1 MTVRCHQSG
10 ASPRISVSIITLVL
24 LAVTIAGCTPQH
36 PTPIGAGADW
46 AEYLGHNSSSQYS
59 SLDQITKTNVAR
71 LEVAWEHITGDSAQ
85 YQANNLVIDG
95 VVYTPTPGHLLT
107 ALNGATG
114 EELWTFDP
122 DSVTEVQPSRSSR
135 GLMYWS
141 NGADS
146 HWVFVGK
153 GPRLYAV
160 DAKTGASIS
169 SFGEGG
175 SVHMGGMLDVEGEPT
190 VRLHTPGY
198 IYNDMM
204 IMGTAVP
211 EDTPGAVRAFDV
223 RTGERKWIFHTLPR
237 PDEPGSETW
246 PEGYLDKTGGASDW
260 SGIAIDTERGIVYS
274 STETA
279 GPDFYGGDRWGK
291 NLYANSLIAIDAN
304 TGEYM
309 WHFQFVHH
317 DLWDMDAPTPPNL
330 LTVVHDGELRDVV
343 AQGTKMGY
351 LYVFDRVTG
360 EPLWPIE
367 EEPQAASQLPD
378 MKAWPTQP
386 RPTKP
391 ARLMRDRYTED
402 DVSNISPEANQMTTE
417 SLARMGTYGAFP
429 PPSLDQTIIFPGYD
443 GGMEWGGAAI
453 GPGGMLYVNI
463 NEIPWFYQ
471 LVKTRSDGGA
481 PISRG
486 EIQYRVRCA
495 SCHGINRAGD
505 PGGGFPGLIDTPN
518 RLSKEAVAQLIAN
531 GGARMPAFDHLPDN
545 DRAAIVDFLYG
556 EAQPEAD
563 ASDEDL
569 QPYIFRGFHRWQ
581 DDEGYPAIKPPWGTL
596 NAVDLNTGEIKWKVP
611 LGEYKEL
618 TARGIPPTGTENYG
632 GPVVTASGL
641 IFIGATADET
651 MRAFDAE
658 TGEILWAHDLPFG
671 GNATPSTYM
680 VDGKQYVIISA
691 GGWKTNRPAGG
702 SLVAFALPD

>member
-1 MTVRCHQSG
+1 MTQKLSFLFT
-10 ASPRISVSIITLVL
+10 PLIVL
-24 LAVTIAGCTPQH
+24 GLSTTACTPQH
-36 PTPIGAGADW
+36 PAPAGSGADW
-46 AEYLGHNSSSQYS
+46 AHYLGHTSSSQYS
-59 SLDQITKTNVAR
+59 SLDQINKENVAQ
-71 LEVAWEHITGDSAQ
+71 LEVAWTHVTGDSSQ
-85 YQANNLVIDG
+85 YQANNLVVDG

-107 ALNGATG
+107 ALDGATG
-114 EELWTFDP
+114 ELLWTFDP
-122 DSVTEVQPSRSSR
+122 DTVIESKPSRSSR

-141 NGADS
+141 DGIDQWIFIS
-146 HWVFVGK
+146 K
-153 GPRLYAV
+153 GPRLYAI
-160 DAKTGASIS
+160 DAKSGVSAS

-175 SVHMGGMLDVEGEPT
+175 SIHLGDAMDVAGRPT
-190 VRLHTPGY
+190 VVLHTPGY
-198 IYNDMM
+198 IYNDM
-204 IMGTAVP
+204 IIIGARVT

-237 PDEPGSETW
+237 PGEAGSETW

-260 SGIAIDTERGIVYS
+260 SGLSIDTERGIVYS

-279 GPDFYGGDRWGK
+279 GPDFYGGNRWGE
-291 NLYANSLIAIDAN
+291 NLFANSLIALDAN
-304 TGEYM
+304 TGERL

-317 DLWDMDAPTPPNL
+317 DLWDMDNPAPPNL
-330 LTVVHDGELRDVV
+330 LTVMHEGRLRDVV

-367 EEPQAASQLPD
+367 ERPQPASKLPD

-386 RPTKP
+386 HPTKP
-391 ARLMRDRYTED
+391 PRLMRDLYTED
-402 DVSNISPEANQMTTE
+402 DVSTISPEAQVMTTE
-417 SLARMGTYGAFP
+417 TLARMGTYGSFP

-443 GGMEWGGAAI
+443 GGMEWGGSAI

-471 LVKTRSDGGA
+471 LVRTKNEDGA
-481 PISRG
+481 PISSG
-486 EIQYRVRCA
+486 ELFYRVRCA
-495 SCHGINRAGD
+495 SCHGIDRSGD
-505 PGGGFPGLIDTPN
+505 PGGGFPPLTDLAGRST
-518 RLSKEAVAQLIAN
+518 REAVSQLITN
-531 GGARMPAFDHLPDN
+531 GGARMPAFDHLPETQ
-545 DRAAIVDFLYG
+545 RKAIVNFLFGDAQTEG
-556 EAQPEAD
+556 EEEND
-563 ASDEDL
+563 DL
-569 QPYIFRGFHRWQ
+569 QPYVFRGFHRWL

-632 GPVVTASGL
+632 GPIVTGSDL

-651 MRAFDAE
+651 IRAFDTE
-658 TGEILWAHDLPFG
+658 TGTILWEHGLPFG

-691 GGWKTNRPAGG
+691 GGWKSNRPAGG

>member
-1 MTVRCHQSG
+1 MTQQRSSLFG
-10 ASPRISVSIITLVL
+10 LLLIVL
-24 LAVTIAGCTPQH
+24 LGLSTTACTPPQH
-36 PTPIGAGADW
+36 PTPVGSGADW
-46 AEYLGHNSSSQYS
+46 SQYLGHTSSSQYS
-59 SLDQITKTNVAR
+59 SLDQITKGNVTQ
-71 LEVAWEHITGDSAQ
+71 LEVAWEHVTGDSAQ

-95 VVYTPTPGHLLT
+95 VVYTPTPGHKLT

-114 EELWTFDP
+114 ETLWIFDP
-122 DSVTEVQPSRSSR
+122 DSVAISEPWRSPR
-135 GLMYWS
+135 GLMYW
-141 NGADS
+141 NGGEDQWIFIS
-146 HWVFVGK
+146 K

-160 DAKTGASIS
+160 EAKTGASVS

-175 SVHMGGMLDVEGEPT
+175 FIHMGDGMDVEGQPR
-190 VRLHTPGY
+190 VVLSTPGY
-198 IYNDMM
+198 IYNDMI
-204 IMGTAVP
+204 IMGARVN

-223 RTGERKWIFHTLPR
+223 RTGDRKWIFHTLPR
-237 PDEPGSETW
+237 PGEPGSETW

-260 SGIAIDTERGIVYS
+260 SGLSIDTERGIVYS

-279 GPDFYGGDRWGK
+279 GPDFYGGDRWGE

-304 TGEYM
+304 TGERL

-317 DLWDMDAPTPPNL
+317 DLWDMDNPAPPNL
-330 LTVVHDGELRDVV
+330 LTVVHDGRLRDVV

-367 EEPQAASQLPD
+367 ERPQPASELSD
-378 MKAWPTQP
+378 MKSWPTQP
-386 RPTKP
+386 HPTKP
-391 ARLMRDRYTED
+391 PRLMRDLYTED
-402 DVSNISPEANQMTTE
+402 DVSDVSPEANQMTSE
-417 SLARMGTYGAFP
+417 ALARMGTHGSFP
-429 PPSLDQTIIFPGYD
+429 PPSLNQTIIFPGYD

-453 GPGGMLYVNI
+453 GPDGMLYVNI

-471 LVKTRSDGGA
+471 LVRTQNEDGT
-481 PISRG
+481 PISNG
-486 EIQYRVRCA
+486 ERFYRVRCA
-495 SCHGINRAGD
+495 SCHGVDRSGD
-505 PGGGFPGLIDTPN
+505 PGGGFPPLIDVAD
-518 RLSKEAVAQLIAN
+518 RLTREAATQLIN
-531 GGARMPAFDHLPDN
+531 YGGSRMPAFDHLPEAQ
-545 DRAAIVDFLYG
+545 RTAIVDFLYG
-556 EAQPEAD
+556 D
-563 ASDEDL
+563 ARPVDVEEEGDL
-569 QPYIFRGFHRWQ
+569 QPYIFRGFHRWI

-658 TGEILWAHDLPFG
+658 TGDILWEHDLPFG